1 MVNCGHQAV
10 GISIFGFRENKNL
23 YMKKLSLILLTS
35 LLAVSCNQDK
45 IAFVDSSKLIKEY
58 QERIDLENTYK
69 VKFEKF
75 QSKLDS
81 SSNSLQQEL
90 QAFQTDAKKMSQN
103 NAQAKYNELMQKRQQ
118 LAQQLQNEEA
128 ILNQESGQA
137 VDSLVKKIRTFVK
150 DYGKTNGYT
159 YILGENEGGNVFYG
173 EASKDITDEVLRS
186 LNNAYKE
193 EK

>member
-45 IAFVDSSKLIKEY
+45 IAFVDNSKLIKEY